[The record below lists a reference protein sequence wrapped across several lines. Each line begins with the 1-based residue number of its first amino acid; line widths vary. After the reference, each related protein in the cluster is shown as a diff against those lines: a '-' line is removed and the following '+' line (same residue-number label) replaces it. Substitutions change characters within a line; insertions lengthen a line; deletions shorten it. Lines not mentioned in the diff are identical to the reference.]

1 MSLKEHKT
9 IYKLICDVIK
19 KKSAELHEPNFSNLE
34 IKYLNQAIK
43 KKFVSRKGNFVD
55 LFSKKIKFL
64 TKSKHV
70 ILTSSGTSALHLAL
84 LAFNI
89 KKNEEV
95 LMPSLNYIASANA
108 TLYCGAIPHF
118 VDVDEKSLGIDPI
131 KLKKYLDKICIIK
144 NKKCLNKKTKRPIRA
159 LICLHTFGYPARILE
174 LKKICL
180 SYHIKLIEDSA
191 EALGSFFHNKH
202 LGTFGDIGILSFN
215 GNKIITT
222 GSGGAVLTNN
232 LILAKKI
239 DHLSKI
245 AKKKHPYKLDY
256 DFVGYNYNMPNLNAA
271 LGLAQIEKINHFI
284 KNKQKLHKRY
294 SDKFKKINYLEI
306 YSGNSNCNSNNWLI
320 TIILKKADKFF
331 LKKLFDFTNNKNL
344 STRPVFKLLHK
355 IKYLKKYPK
364 MNLKNSINLENRI
377 ITIPSSSFL

>member
-355 IKYLKKYPK
+355 IKYIKKYPK
-364 MNLKNSINLENRI
+364 MNLKIQLI
-377 ITIPSSSFL
+377 